1 MKLTC
6 KRTTLTNAVQLVSG
20 VVPSKTTKD
29 VLKNIKLQVSSG
41 KCTLIGSDSEIG
53 MRCSVELEADQDGQA
68 LLPTARILSI
78 LNTLVDEIVTLEIDE
93 RGIAINCGYS
103 DFALST
109 TPAEDFPEV
118 ASAEFNEPSKITSSA
133 IRKLIRQ
140 TIFATDQNS
149 TKYALAGVQ
158 MELANNAATFI
169 ATDAN
174 RMAVVRSDC
183 KHEREADSTL
193 VRVKALQLL
202 DRCLD
207 DTDSPVEIEIGSSS
221 VAFRIEGVTI
231 TSQSIQGRFP
241 NWRKIIPPS
250 CLSNAVSVAA
260 PLAAAVKQAMIVTT
274 EESRAVEFVFD
285 RGELRMSSQA
295 ASIGNS
301 KIKLPIDYDGPEV
314 PIRLDPKYIADFLKA
329 VDAGTAINIGLN
341 GSEGKVMFTCGDYQ
355 YVMSSMERV
364 QQ

>member
-1 MKLTC
+1 M
-6 KRTTLTNAVQLVSG
+6 SG

-29 VLKNIKLQVSSG
+29 VLKNIKLVVSNG

-53 MRCSVELEADQDGQA
+53 MRCSVELEADSDGQA
-68 LLPTARILSI
+68 LLPTTRFLQI

-93 RGIAINCGYS
+93 RGININCGYS
-103 DFALST
+103 DFALAT
-109 TPAEDFPEV
+109 TPAEDFPDV
-118 ASAEFNEPSKITSSA
+118 ASAEFNEFSTITSSA
-133 IRKLIRQ
+133 IRKMIRQ

-158 MELANNAATFI
+158 MELANNTAVFI

-174 RMAVVRSDC
+174 RMAVARSDC

-207 DTDSPVEIEIGSSS
+207 DTDSPVEIEISSSS
-221 VAFRIEGVTI
+221 VAFRLDGVMI

-241 NWRKIIPPS
+241 DWRKIIPPS

-260 PLAAAVKQAMIVTT
+260 PLAAAVKQAQIVTT

-285 RGELRMSSQA
+285 RGQLRMSSQA
-295 ASIGNS
+295 ASIGKS
-301 KIKLPIDYDGPEV
+301 SIKLPIDYDGPQV
-314 PIRLDPKYIADFLKA
+314 PIRLDPKYVSDFLKA
-329 VDAGTAINIGLN
+329 VDVGSTINIGLN
-341 GSEGKVMFTCGDYQ
+341 GSEDKIMMTCGDYQ
-355 YVMSSMERV
+355 YIVMPLEQV
-364 QQ
+364 K